1 MFGWLPDERTLVR
14 ADLVNFCRKVTRDRW
29 RPALHLVILA
39 DKLMD
44 LACGRITRLMV
55 FMPPRHGKSYL
66 CSRLF
71 PAWYLINNPDKRVIL
86 TSYGAS
92 LAFTFSRRVREI
104 VREHG
109 QWLAGVELA
118 DDSSAVDRWDLKG
131 HEGGLVAAGV
141 GGPITGHGGDIVLV
155 DDVIKNIAEANSRTY
170 REAVW
175 DWYASTLRT
184 RLEPGAGLA
193 IIMCLAKGSRVL
205 MGDGT
210 WKPIEH
216 INPGEEV
223 WSWNGTRFVRQEVTG
238 VFPQGIAETITVR
251 TDRHAITVTPEHPF
265 LRSRGFHSYEWVE
278 ARTLKPGDRILTLR
292 SVPTRR
298 KLWLKDLRRYATR
311 EEIWLLGYLWGDGW
325 VTKHIRANGG
335 AHYAVCCALSTR
347 EDENQRLQA
356 GLARLTGGNPYRTK
370 CGYIR
375 VDSNGGGR
383 LLENLGLFP
392 GVRAPYKKLPGW
404 VFTLRSSDKRAFLE
418 GLLAAD
424 GHKMPRC
431 KRNVWRLVSSS
442 RELVEDARLLAL
454 TCSVRPT
461 RLRSQKG
468 RSRPPHSREVKS
480 WTAWSAD
487 FLFDNGG
494 SGLRSWRIKSI
505 EKGLALP
512 VYDLRVSGTENFV
525 AEGFVVH
532 NTRWHH
538 EDLAGRLLAEMG
550 SGGEQWEV
558 LKLPAFA
565 EEGDPL
571 GRAAGEPL
579 WPERYDKKALEDLR
593 NTLGSFLFSAIY
605 QQSPRRSEGN
615 MFRREW
621 FRYFREEGDCYALF
635 KPGGEHRVKKTDC
648 WLFQTV
654 DPAATEKETSD
665 YFACGTWAVTPES
678 DLLLVDMFR
687 ERLET
692 PKHKALMKAMYARYM
707 PAFQGVEEKTFGL
720 ALIQDMRLEGLPVVP
735 LKADTDKVS
744 RAYPIAARYEMG
756 AVYHRQGAPWLRA
769 YEDELEDFPNG
780 AHDDMVDCA
789 SYAAVVLALD
799 RARRQQRKGVGR
811 ATVIG

>member
-1 MFGWLPDERTLVR
+1 MFDGFTRDWIPDERTLVK

-29 RPALHLVILA
+29 RPARHLVMLA

-71 PAWYLINNPDKRVIL
+71 PAWYLINNPNKRVIL

-118 DDSSAVDRWDLKG
+118 EDSSAVDRWDLKG
-131 HEGGLVAAGV
+131 REGGLVAAGV

-175 DWYASTLRT
+175 DWYVSTLRT
-184 RLEPGAGLA
+184 RLEP
-193 IIMCLAKGSRVL
+193 
-205 MGDGT
+205 
-210 WKPIEH
+210 
-216 INPGEEV
+216 
-223 WSWNGTRFVRQEVTG
+223 
-238 VFPQGIAETITVR
+238 
-251 TDRHAITVTPEHPF
+251 
-265 LRSRGFHSYEWVE
+265 
-278 ARTLKPGDRILTLR
+278 
-292 SVPTRR
+292 
-298 KLWLKDLRRYATR
+298 
-311 EEIWLLGYLWGDGW
+311 
-325 VTKHIRANGG
+325 
-335 AHYAVCCALSTR
+335 
-347 EDENQRLQA
+347 QA
-356 GLARLTGGNPYRTK
+356 GLG
-370 CGYIR
+370 II
-375 VDSNGGGR
+375 
-383 LLENLGLFP
+383 
-392 GVRAPYKKLPGW
+392 
-404 VFTLRSSDKRAFLE
+404 
-418 GLLAAD
+418 
-424 GHKMPRC
+424 M
-431 KRNVWRLVSSS
+431 
-442 RELVEDARLLAL
+442 
-454 TCSVRPT
+454 
-461 RLRSQKG
+461 
-468 RSRPPHSREVKS
+468 
-480 WTAWSAD
+480 
-487 FLFDNGG
+487 
-494 SGLRSWRIKSI
+494 
-505 EKGLALP
+505 
-512 VYDLRVSGTENFV
+512 
-525 AEGFVVH
+525 
-532 NTRWHH
+532 TRWRHD
-538 EDLAGRLLAEMG
+538 DLAGQLLVEME

-558 LKLPAFA
+558 LKLPALA

-571 GRAAGEPL
+571 GRAPGEPL
-579 WPERYDKKALEDLR
+579 WPERYDEKALEDLR
-593 NTLGSFLFSAIY
+593 KTLGSFLFSAIY

-621 FRYFREEGDCYALF
+621 FRYFRDEGDCYVLL
-635 KPGGEHRVKKTDC
+635 KPGGEHRVKKADC

-692 PKHKALMKAMYARYM
+692 PKHKALMKAMYARYA

-720 ALIQDMRLEGLPVVP
+720 ALIQEMTLEGLPVVP

-756 AVYHRQGAPWLRA
+756 AVYHRQGAPWLSA
-769 YEDELEDFPNG
+769 YEDELEDFPSG